1 VPTYSGWGE
10 VPWSEG
16 TWGLDLE
23 YYQVTGVAGTGAVG
37 TCNFLVITVPVG
49 VQGVAEVGGFQV
61 LVDDVVVPDT
71 IALQGVGAV
80 GTPFIYIFKQVSVTG
95 VSATGAVNDAAFA
108 VDKTP
113 IGVEG
118 TGAVE
123 NITIR
128 VDDVIP
134 MPSVAGTA
142 TVGDVVAK
150 WIYDRTVYLDGW
162 GSINW
167 GGGGWGNGSISV
179 QASGDIGSVAFKI
192 DDAFQVT
199 GVEATGAVGTVSV
212 FVGDAVIPDGVQGTG
227 QVGTLAFQVSITSG
241 SVEGT
246 GAIATGVFVA
256 DVIPDGVEGTG
267 AVGTV
272 IPQYDETVIPT
283 GVEGTGAVTT
293 IAVVTTVTLTGVSGT
308 GAIGTVELEID
319 DSKLLPGVAGTGAV
333 GTILFRGWT
342 QINDFQDPNWVPIDV
357 AA

>member
-37 TCNFLVITVPVG
+37 TCNFFITSVPVG
-49 VQGVAEVGGFQV
+49 VEGVAEVGGFQV
-61 LVDDVVVPDT
+61 QVDDIVVPDT

-118 TGAVE
+118 TGAV
-123 NITIR
+123 NSVAIR
-128 VDDVIP
+128 VDDAVP
-134 MPSVAGTA
+134 MPSVEGIA

-167 GGGGWGNGSISV
+167 GGGGWGNGSIST
-179 QASGDIGSVAFKI
+179 QASGAVGNVAFKV
-192 DDAFQVT
+192 DDAFLVT
-199 GVEATGAVGTVSV
+199 GVEATGVVGTVS
-212 FVGDAVIPDGVQGTG
+212 FSVGELIVPDGVEGTG
-227 QVGTLAFQVSITSG
+227 QVGTLGFQVSITSG
-241 SVEGT
+241 SVAGSGT
-246 GAIATGVFVA
+246 VATGVFVA
-256 DVIPDGVEGTG
+256 DVLADGVQGTG

-283 GVEGTGAVTT
+283 GVEGTGAIGTT
-293 IAVVTTVTLTGVSGT
+293 SFVVVAKPNGVSGA
-308 GAIGTVELEID
+308 GSIGTVEIEID
-319 DSKLLPGVAGTGAV
+319 DSKLVTGVAGAGSVGAV
-333 GTILFRGWT
+333 FISGWT
-342 QINDFQDPNWVPIDV
+342 QINDAQVPNWEEIDV